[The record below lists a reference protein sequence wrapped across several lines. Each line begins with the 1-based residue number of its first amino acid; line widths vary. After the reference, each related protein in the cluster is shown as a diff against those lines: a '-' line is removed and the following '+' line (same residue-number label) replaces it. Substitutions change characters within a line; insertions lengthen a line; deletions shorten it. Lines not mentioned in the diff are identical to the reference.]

1 MAQSTIPVKQL
12 PITTEVGDPGNDTVI
27 PTEQAVR
34 EAIADIVAP
43 TPIISSSTKLFLYYN
58 CY

>member
-12 PITTEVGDPGNDTVI
+12 PVVTTVGSPGSDASI

-34 EAIADIVAP
+34 E
-43 TPIISSSTKLFLYYN
+43 SLSSNQSSTAAKLFLYST
-58 CY
+58 CA